1 MNIERSQEQLVRP
14 DFVESAEARLA
25 SLARAEAD
33 FLAGRVVSHAEFREW
48 LKKWGTPDEV
58 PAPPEWLK

>member
-14 DFVESAEARLA
+14 DFVESAEARQA

-33 FLAGRVVSHAEFREW
+33 YCAGRVVPHAQVREW
-48 LKKWGTPDEV
+48 LKKWGTPDEC
-58 PAPPEWLK
+58 PAPPEWLR